1 MGNMLVL
8 PEEGPW
14 ARVPYSGTESD
25 MREEELEVA
34 LKVSAAK
41 NQLRSCNNYYAHQ
54 VVIVGNG
61 GVGKSSMIQR
71 YCKGTFT
78 KDYKKTIGVDFLE
91 RQIEW
96 VLFEN

>member
-1 MGNMLVL
+1 MKKMYFVITNENKTEYLINRTRNNLFTIKKSFSSNYTDKISFVL
-8 PEEGPW
+8 F
-14 ARVPYSGTESD
+14 
-25 MREEELEVA
+25 
-34 LKVSAAK
+34 
-41 NQLRSCNNYYAHQ
+41 Q

-91 RQIEW
+91 RQIE
-96 VLFEN
+96 